1 MSYSDDGN
9 GFFTRALDAEDRGD
23 HTLAETS
30 YRQAI
35 ELFQESGPAHRELAA
50 CHYNLGHIHLV
61 MDRTSKAVRSTR
73 APWSTSPGW
82 RAAASTKPVRT

>member
-35 ELFQESGPAHRELAA
+35 EL
-50 CHYNLGHIHLV
+50 
-61 MDRTSKAVRSTR
+61 DRKSV
-73 APWSTSPGW
+73 
-82 RAAASTKPVRT
+82 V